1 MKNKSI
7 IFFLLI
13 FVSLS
18 EIKTYSQDSL
28 SQTIEWKKDTIF
40 TFTNEIVWNL
50 DHFGNLYIA
59 DKDQL
64 KKLDSKGKKLF
75 SQSLKKYGEIAKIDV
90 RNPMKLLLFSEQQQ
104 SLFYLD
110 NTLTK
115 QENDI
120 DLGDVETIG
129 FEINYATQVSS
140 SSQADKIWVYDQE
153 NSTINLIASNQAQS
167 IKIENSAGL
176 LNFSKVNQFFEANGN
191 LWIVDPQKGIFTFDI
206 YGTLLSHLEI
216 NEITWLEVDENY
228 IYILKENKIII
239 TNLNSNSK
247 KELILPIKNVGKFKI
262 REKSIYLESENS
274 IFKYKMEIF

>member
-1 MKNKSI
+1 MKNKRI
-7 IFFLLI
+7 IFSLLI
-13 FVSLS
+13 FVSFF
-18 EIKTYSQDSL
+18 EIRMYSQVYFY
-28 SQTIEWKKDTIF
+28 QTIEWKKDTIL

-59 DKDQL
+59 DKDNL
-64 KKLDSKGKKLF
+64 KKLDPNGKKMF

-90 RNPMKLLLFSEQQQ
+90 RNPMKILLFSEQQQ
-104 SLFYLD
+104 SLFYVD

-120 DLGDVETIG
+120 DLGDAETIG
-129 FEINYATQVSS
+129 FEINYATKVSS
-140 SSQADKIWVYDQE
+140 SSQSDKIWVYDQE

-167 IKIENSAGL
+167 LKIENSAGL

-228 IYILKENKIII
+228 IYYLKENKIII

-247 KELILPIKNVGKFKI
+247 KELILPIKNVVKFKI